1 VTQALILLP
10 DKLIDAF
17 EGIADVR
24 GAHGGR
30 GSAKTRTFAKMT
42 AVYAHR
48 MARAGREGIILCG
61 RQYMN
66 SLDDSSLEE
75 IKLAIREEEWL
86 LDFFDIGE
94 RYIRTKDGRIK
105 YTFAGLDRSIASIK
119 SKSRI
124 LLCWVDEAE
133 EVTDSAWTVLIP
145 TIREEDS
152 ELWVTWNPR
161 SKNSATNK
169 RFREE
174 TDPLYNIVEM
184 NWRDNEKF
192 PAKLERERVRDLNNN
207 PEMYDHIWE
216 GGFLKAMAGAY
227 WAKDL
232 LKAKTENRISVVAE
246 DPLMTHRLFFDIGGT
261 GAKADA
267 VSIWDAQFV
276 GKQILVLKHYTA
288 VGQPLATHTAWLR
301 NNGLGPDKA
310 QIWLPHDGDT
320 NDKVYDVS
328 YASALKAAGYEVTVV
343 PNQGKGA
350 AMARI
355 ESVRRIFPN
364 IWFNAETTEAGR
376 DSLGWYHERKDE
388 QRDIGLGPEHD
399 WSSHDAD
406 AFGLMAIVYEQL
418 GKKAKPISDPYAAFR
433 KTG

>member
-1 VTQALILLP
+1 MTTAIVDIPL
-10 DKLIDAF
+10 KLKPVFLGD
-17 EGIADVR
+17 ADVR
-24 GAHGGR
+24 GSYGGR

-42 AVYAHR
+42 AVRAHQL
-48 MARAGREGIILCG
+48 ARAGKEGIILCG
-61 RQYMN
+61 RQFMN

-75 IKLAIREEEWL
+75 IKLAIREESWL
-86 LDFFDIGE
+86 LDFFEIGDK
-94 RYIRTKDGRIK
+94 YIRTKDGRIK

-133 EVTDSAWTVLIP
+133 EVTDAAWTVLIP
-145 TIREEDS
+145 TIREEGS

-161 SKNSATNK
+161 SKNSATHR

-174 TDPLYNIVEM
+174 TDPLYKIAEM
-184 NWRDNEKF
+184 NWRDNAMF
-192 PAKLERERVRDLNNN
+192 PSKLERERQRDLTNN
-207 PEMYDHIWE
+207 PEMYDFIWE

-232 LKAKTENRISVVAE
+232 QKAKQENRIGKVAE
-246 DPLMTHRLFFDIGGT
+246 DPLMTQRLFFDIGGT

-267 VSIWDAQFV
+267 VSIWNAQFV
-276 GKQILVLKHYTA
+276 GKEIRVLNHYTA
-288 VGQPLATHTAWLR
+288 VGQPLATHVAWLR
-301 NNGLGPDKA
+301 NNDLGPDKA
-310 QIWLPHDGDT
+310 QIWLPHDGDA

-328 YASALKAAGYEVTVV
+328 YASALKAAGYAVTVV

-350 AMARI
+350 ANQRI
-355 ESVRRIFPN
+355 ESVRRTFPN
-364 IWFNAETTEAGR
+364 VWFNADTTEAGR

-388 QRDIGLGPEHD
+388 QRNIGLGPEHD

-406 AFGLMAIVYEQL
+406 SFGLMSIVYEQA
-418 GKKAKPISDPYAAFR
+418 GKQSKPISDPYASFR